1 MKTISRRGKGIIWAG
16 LKNPAGDRTRNIS
29 LAAIRDLL
37 SADIFRPFFCASKKT
52 GGKWAGLNKSL
63 IEARDNYY
71 CKSITWREITGRLS
85 AAGPGEIN
93 RNETKSSCILFYK

>member
-71 CKSITWREITGRLS
+71 FSVMLTLAVLMVRDMHYFLQPKG
-85 AAGPGEIN
+85 
-93 RNETKSSCILFYK
+93 